1 MSVLLV
7 ISGVCAVLAGLVHV
21 YIFFLESVAWTSPRV
36 RRVFGIASESEAQA
50 TRSLAATEP
59 LAFNQGFYNLFLAIG
74 AILGVV
80 LVIAGNGATGW
91 TLVVFSTASML
102 GAAVV
107 LAGTGRR
114 YLNSAFV
121 QGSLPLI
128 ALLFAF
134 IGSTFTAA

>member
-7 ISGVCAVLAGLVHV
+7 ISSVCAVLAGLVHV

-36 RRVFGIASESEAQA
+36 RRVFGIASETEAQA
-50 TRSLAATEP
+50 TRA

-74 AILGVV
+74 AIVGVA
-80 LVIAGNGATGW
+80 LVAVGNGATGW
-91 TLVVFSTASML
+91 PLVVFSTVSML

-128 ALLFAF
+128 SLIFAF
-134 IGSTFTAA
+134 LGSTFPAS

>member
-21 YIFFLESVAWTSPRV
+21 YIWFLESIIWTSPRA
-36 RRVFGIASESEAQA
+36 RKVFGIATETEADA
-50 TRSLAATEP
+50 TRS

-80 LVIAGNGATGW
+80 LVLAGNTATGW

-102 GAAVV
+102 GAAVILV
-107 LAGTGRR
+107 GSGRR
-114 YLNSAFV
+114 YVNSAFK
-121 QGSLPLI
+121 QGTLPLI
-128 ALLFAF
+128 ALLFALL
-134 IGSTFTAA
+134 GSSFPV